1 MKKQKMHRRVTQSCT
16 GVKIGCH
23 SVMHRSHRRVP
34 RSCTGVTACHSA
46 MHRIQDSM
54 SLSQAQESQ
63 HVTQSCTGVTGE
75 SLSHAQESRQ
85 HVTQPCTGF
94 KTGCHSVMHR
104 SHRRVTQSCIG
115 VTGCHSAMHRN
126 QDSMSL
132 SHAQESRQN
141 RKCTGESI
149 SHVQV

>member
-46 MHRIQDSM
+46 MHRIQDRM
-54 SLSQAQESQ
+54 SLSHAQESQ
-63 HVTQSCTGVTGE
+63 ESHSVMHRSHRM

-85 HVTQPCTGF
+85 HVTQPCTGVTT
-94 KTGCHSVMHR
+94 KQKM
-104 SHRRVTQSCIG
+104 HRRVNQSCTSLTKPALKTLNTPPCAASIMC
-115 VTGCHSAMHRN
+115 VRQANRIHMHPIDR
-126 QDSMSL
+126 SPP
-132 SHAQESRQN
+132 R
-141 RKCTGESI
+141 
-149 SHVQV
+149 